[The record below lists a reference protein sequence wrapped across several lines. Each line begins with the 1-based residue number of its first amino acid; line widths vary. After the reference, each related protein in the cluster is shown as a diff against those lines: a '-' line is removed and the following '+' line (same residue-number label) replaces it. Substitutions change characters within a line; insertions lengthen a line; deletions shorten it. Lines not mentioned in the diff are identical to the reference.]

1 MNNER
6 FYLLSSTDEGASLL
20 VKTIIEDYGVKDF
33 LNCIF
38 FDFNQEDQ
46 QRFLLTAL
54 QKAGA
59 K

>member
-1 MNNER
+1 MNNES
-6 FYLLSSTDEGASLL
+6 FYLLSSTEEGAKLL
-20 VKTIIEDYGVKDF
+20 IETIVEDYGVRDF

-46 QRFLLTAL
+46 QRFLSTAFR
-54 QKAGA
+54 KAGA